1 MSQKL
6 APIVLFTYKRLVTL
20 QKTVEA
26 LKRNYLAS
34 QSDLFIYSDGA
45 KVPEDQ
51 IIIDDIRR
59 YLKKI
64 NGFKSITIHES
75 SMNKGLAS
83 SIIEGVSEVMKTYHK
98 AIVLED
104 DLLTS
109 TNFLSFM
116 NQALE
121 FYESK
126 NQVYSI
132 SGYSFDLIESSIND
146 LDGYFLNR
154 SWSWGWATWKD
165 RWQKID
171 WNVNDYQEF
180 IKNRKRVA
188 DFSSLGSDVNKMLSA
203 QMNGKTDSWYIRS
216 TFHQFNIQG
225 LAFYP
230 TISKIDNNGFDQEA
244 THNKGIKS
252 RFITG
257 FDRSEKIDFDFPD
270 LIEIDLKRQK
280 RFQRKLSLPIRILN
294 KIKELFI

>member
-1 MSQKL
+1 M
-6 APIVLFTYKRLVTL
+6 A
-20 QKTVEA
+20 
-26 LKRNYLAS
+26 
-34 QSDLFIYSDGA
+34 
-45 KVPEDQ
+45 DQ
-51 IIIDDIRR
+51 
-59 YLKKI
+59 
-64 NGFKSITIHES
+64 
-75 SMNKGLAS
+75 
-83 SIIEGVSEVMKTYHK
+83 
-98 AIVLED
+98 
-104 DLLTS
+104 
-109 TNFLSFM
+109 
-116 NQALE
+116 
-121 FYESK
+121 
-126 NQVYSI
+126 
-132 SGYSFDLIESSIND
+132 
-146 LDGYFLNR
+146 
-154 SWSWGWATWKD
+154 
-165 RWQKID
+165 D

-216 TFHQFNIQG
+216 TFHQFNIHG